1 MQGHLT
7 SVLHKLNQTPY
18 IRLMTPLRII
28 APSLLAVAL
37 VSCASNPDTTTAV
50 AAPTS
55 ISVADSANP
64 VYDTPAAYQEAG
76 STTAPT
82 IDPTA
87 VDPTTSPST
96 TPSTTSAVPSNG
108 AAIIH
113 TVVAGDTLSGISKK
127 YKVPSAAIKQANH
140 MTKDIVILGRKMVIP
155 PVH

>member
-1 MQGHLT
+1 
-7 SVLHKLNQTPY
+7 
-18 IRLMTPLRII
+18 MTPLRII

-37 VSCASNPDTTTAV
+37 VSCASNPNTTTAV

-55 ISVADSANP
+55 TSVADSANP

-76 STTAPT
+76 SSTASTPT

-96 TPSTTSAVPSNG
+96 PPSTTGAAPSNG

-127 YKVPSAAIKQANH
+127 YKVPSASIKQANH
-140 MTKDIVILGRKMVIP
+140 ITKDIVILGHKMVIP

>member
-18 IRLMTPLRII
+18 TQLMTPLRII

-64 VYDTPAAYQEAG
+64 VYDTPAAYQEADP
-76 STTAPT
+76 TTPT

-87 VDPTTSPST
+87 IDPTTSPST
-96 TPSTTSAVPSNG
+96 PPTPTSVAPSNG

-155 PVH
+155 PVR